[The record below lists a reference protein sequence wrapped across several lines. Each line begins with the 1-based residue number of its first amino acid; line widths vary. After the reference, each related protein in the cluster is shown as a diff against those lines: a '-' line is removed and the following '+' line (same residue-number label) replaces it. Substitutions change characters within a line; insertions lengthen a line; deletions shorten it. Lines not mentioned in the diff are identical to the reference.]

1 MDRAQAEVFALHM
14 LTFLREQWPALEV
27 AALEVGRDDKD
38 DVLWCKIY
46 RSEDEPT
53 RGGGYL
59 FTVSYLDRT
68 LSEQSG

>member
-1 MDRAQAEVFALHM
+1 MERAQAELFALHM
-14 LTFLREQWPALEV
+14 LTFLRKQWPALEV
-27 AALEVGRDDKD
+27 TSLEVGRDDKD

-59 FTVSYLDRT
+59 FTVAYLDRT
-68 LSEQSG
+68 LSQQSE